1 MVLYYKYY
9 TLHALADHEAVLI
22 FEIIMKL
29 LYPRGH
35 ANRSEIFMKRFE
47 VCLF

>member
-1 MVLYYKYY
+1 MVLCYKYY
-9 TLHALADHEAVLI
+9 TLHALADHEAVFI

-35 ANRSEIFMKRFE
+35 VNRSEIFMKRFE